1 VTAAP
6 RDRPLILHVEDNAAQ
21 RDVLKVILEG
31 NGFAVLQAETAEE
44 ALRMCRETPVSL
56 ILADHM
62 LAGMTGA
69 DLAAN
74 IKASKPTLPVVMHS
88 GSPPAS
94 MAHLDGFIQKGESV
108 RSLVAFLTEF
118 INRFRE

>member
-1 VTAAP
+1 MTAAQ
-6 RDRPLILHVEDNAAQ
+6 RGRPLILHVEDNRAQ

-31 NGFAVLQAETAEE
+31 NGFSVLQAETAEE

-74 IKASKPTLPVVMHS
+74 IKALKPTVPVVMHS
-88 GSPPAS
+88 GSPPTS
-94 MAHLDGFIQKGESV
+94 MAHLRAHCF
-108 RSLVAFLTEF
+108 
-118 INRFRE
+118 

>member
-1 VTAAP
+1 M
-6 RDRPLILHVEDNAAQ
+6 
-21 RDVLKVILEG
+21 LKVILEG

-62 LAGMTGA
+62 LAGATGE
-69 DLAAN
+69 DLAGH
-74 IKASKPTLPVVMHS
+74 IKAFKPSVPVVMHS
-88 GSPPAS
+88 GNPPTS

-108 RSLVAFLTEF
+108 RILVAFLSKL
-118 INRFRE
+118 INRSRE